1 MFSRMKMRTQAPA
14 ATQLDTS
21 SVIGWAFMRRLAVF
35 LGMMLLGAA
44 AWGQTFAGTS
54 AQSSAPANAPPDVY
68 LITIDTLRADHVGC
82 YGYKQVETPALDA
95 LAADGVRFTE
105 AFTHSPITNTSHITI
120 LTGLLPSVHGVTDFG
135 VPLSPQ
141 HVTAA
146 ELLKQHGY
154 QTAAFIGAVILDSNT
169 LAPGLDR
176 GFDFYDNFPKND
188 GKNSDGTNKERWGRV
203 ERRGMEVV
211 EHAETW
217 FDKHRTGPHF
227 VWVHLYDPHDPY
239 EPPPPFSVKY
249 KDHLYDG
256 EIAYADSALARWIA
270 FLKKAGVYNNAIIVV
285 TGDHGEGLGE
295 HGEETHGLFLYDSTL
310 HVPLILKMPVKIAG
324 AGHRGAVIDAQVRTT
339 DILPTILSATGIAAP
354 AELNGESLFPLIDA
368 ETISAQALPKRAL
381 FGETD
386 YPLRWGWAPLR
397 ALRTENAK
405 LIEAPRPELY
415 DLVAD
420 PKELKNLY
428 APDSSKTQSMQAE
441 MAKWKS
447 KLPGQSAS
455 AKPTETLPDPKD
467 KVEVQN
473 LLHHAMLAA
482 DDNRSSDAR
491 KFLEDALQIDPASAT
506 ALRQLGELELAA
518 GDFAKAS
525 AHLKRAHELRPDD
538 SMAAFELGVA
548 MEKSGNWLGAR
559 DALES
564 ALKLAPSL
572 LPARLGLGHV
582 YLQLKDAKNAEDQF
596 EAALLV
602 DSNNS
607 DGRLGLAEAQI
618 QQSDFAGAVPDLEA
632 FTKADPRNARALRLL
647 ARAYRGLGREQDAKR
662 AEEQAAALG
671 RK

>member
-1 MFSRMKMRTQAPA
+1 
-14 ATQLDTS
+14 
-21 SVIGWAFMRRLAVF
+21 MRRLVIFA
-35 LGMMLLGAA
+35 GMMLLGTVA
-44 AWGQTFAGTS
+44 GPQTS
-54 AQSSAPANAPPDVY
+54 VPRKSPPDVF

-95 LAADGVRFTE
+95 LAADGVRFTQ

-135 VPLSPQ
+135 VPLSSR

-146 ELLKQHGY
+146 ELLKKHGY

-176 GFDFYDNFPKND
+176 GFDFYDNFPAKTET
-188 GKNSDGTNKERWGRV
+188 KQRWGRV

-211 EHAETW
+211 SHAETW
-217 FDKHRTGPHF
+217 FEKHRTGPHF

-239 EPPPPFSVKY
+239 EPPPPFSEKY

-256 EIAYADSALARWIA
+256 EIAYADSAVARWIA
-270 FLKKAGVYNNAIIVV
+270 FLKKAGVYGNAIIIV

-310 HVPLILKMPVKIAG
+310 HIPLILKTPG
-324 AGHRGAVIDAQVRTT
+324 AAHRGTVIDAQVRTT
-339 DILPTILSATGIAAP
+339 DILPTVLSATGVAAP
-354 AELNGESLFPLIDA
+354 AELNGESLLPLINQ
-368 ETISAQALPKRAL
+368 SAPATRSL

-386 YPLRWGWAPLR
+386 YPLRWGWAALR
-397 ALRTENAK
+397 ALRADNTK
-405 LIEAPRPELY
+405 WIEAPRRELY
-415 DLVAD
+415 DLQAD
-420 PKELKNLY
+420 PKELRNLY
-428 APDSSKTQSMQAE
+428 APDSATTQSMQAE
-441 MAKWKS
+441 MAKWKA
-447 KLPGQSAS
+447 KLPPPSNSG
-455 AKPTETLPDPKD
+455 KPGETLPDPKD
-467 KVEVQN
+467 KIEVQN
-473 LLHHAMLAA
+473 LLHNAMLAS

-491 KFLEDALQIDPASAT
+491 QFLEKALQLDPSSPT

-518 GDFAKAS
+518 GDFAKAA
-525 AHLKRAHELRPDD
+525 AHLKRAGELRPDD
-538 SMAAFELGVA
+538 STAAFELGDA
-548 MEKSGNWLGAR
+548 LEKSGDWAGAR

-564 ALKLAPSL
+564 SLKLAPSQMS
-572 LPARLGLGHV
+572 ARLMLGHI
-582 YLQLKDAKNAEDQF
+582 YLQLRDAKNAADQF

-618 QQSDFAGAVPDLEA
+618 QQSDFAGALADLEA
-632 FTKADPRNARALRLL
+632 FTKSDPRNAAALRLL

-662 AEEQAAALG
+662 AEEQAGALG
-671 RK
+671 KK

>member
-1 MFSRMKMRTQAPA
+1 
-14 ATQLDTS
+14 
-21 SVIGWAFMRRLAVF
+21 MRRVAI
-35 LGMMLLGAA
+35 LLGILWLGIVLPGTGS
-44 AWGQTFAGTS
+44 WGQAVP
-54 AQSSAPANAPPDVY
+54 ARNSSPDVF

-82 YGYKQVETPALDA
+82 DGYKQVETPALDA
-95 LAADGVRFTE
+95 LAADGVRFTQ

-176 GFDFYDNFPKND
+176 GFDFYDNFPKTDSKSAD
-188 GKNSDGTNKERWGRV
+188 GRNNERWGRV

-211 EHAETW
+211 EHAEAW
-217 FDKHRTGPHF
+217 FDKHPTGPHF
-227 VWVHLYDPHDPY
+227 VWVHLFDPHDPY
-239 EPPPPFSVKY
+239 EPPPPFSEKY

-256 EIAYADSALARWIA
+256 EIAYADSAVAHWIA
-270 FLKKAGVYNNAIIVV
+270 FLKKAGVYDNAIIVV

-310 HVPLILKMPVKIAG
+310 HIPLILKTPLKTSG
-324 AGHRGAVIDAQVRTT
+324 AAHHAIVIDAEVRTT

-354 AELNGESLFPLIDA
+354 AGLNGESLFPLIEPTNIEQTA
-368 ETISAQALPKRAL
+368 SAQPPSNRDL

-397 ALRTENAK
+397 ALRTGNAK

-415 DLVAD
+415 DLQAD

-428 APDSSKTQSMQAE
+428 APGSSKTQSMQAE
-441 MAKWKS
+441 MAKWEA
-447 KLPGQSAS
+447 KLPPRSNS
-455 AKPTETLPDPKD
+455 AKSEEALPDPKD
-467 KVEVQN
+467 KIEVQN
-473 LLHHAMLAA
+473 LLHNAMLAS

-491 KFLEDALQIDPASAT
+491 RFLEKALQIDPASPT
-506 ALRQLGELELAA
+506 AFRQLGELELAA
-518 GDFAKAS
+518 GDFSKAS
-525 AHLKRAHELRPDD
+525 VHLKRACELRPED
-538 SMAAFELGVA
+538 STAAFELGEA
-548 MEKSGNWLGAR
+548 LAKSGDGPGAR

-564 ALKLAPSL
+564 GLKLQPSQM
-572 LPARLGLGHV
+572 PARLLLGQV
-582 YLQLKDAKNAEDQF
+582 YLQLKDAKNAADQF

-607 DGRLGLAEAQI
+607 EGRLGLAEAQI
-618 QQSDFAGAVPDLEA
+618 QQSDFAGALPDLEA
-632 FTKADPRNARALRLL
+632 FTKSDPRSAAALRLL
-647 ARAYRGLGREQDAKR
+647 ARAYRGLGRVQDAKR
-662 AEEQAAALG
+662 AEEQAGAVE
-671 RK
+671 KK

>member
-1 MFSRMKMRTQAPA
+1 MRAPGEA
-14 ATQLDTS
+14 EVRGTI
-21 SVIGWAFMRRLAVF
+21 VIGWALMRRLAIF
-35 LGMMLLGAA
+35 LGIILVPIFVGITLPGTS
-44 AWGQTFAGTS
+44 AWGQDSGQASGQKPSRRTS
-54 AQSSAPANAPPDVY
+54 LPDVF

-95 LAADGVRFTE
+95 LAADGVSFTQ

-120 LTGLLPSVHGVTDFG
+120 MTGLLPSVHGVTDFG

-146 ELLKQHGY
+146 ELLKRRGY

-176 GFDFYDNFPKND
+176 GFDFYDNFPAKTET
-188 GKNSDGTNKERWGRV
+188 KQRWGRV

-211 EHAETW
+211 AHAESW
-217 FDKHRTGPHF
+217 FEKHRAGPHF

-239 EPPPPFSVKY
+239 EPPSPFSEKY

-256 EIAYADSALARWIA
+256 EIAYADSAVANWIT
-270 FLKKAGVYNNAIIVV
+270 FLKKAGVYDNAIIVV

-310 HVPLILKMPVKIAG
+310 HVPLILKTAG
-324 AGHRGAVIDAQVRTT
+324 AVHHGTVIDSQVRTT
-339 DILPTILSATGIAAP
+339 DILPTILSAAGVAAP
-354 AELNGESLFPLIDA
+354 AELNGESLLPLL
-368 ETISAQALPKRAL
+368 EQTNNAQTSSNRTL

-397 ALRTENAK
+397 ALRADNTK
-405 LIEAPRPELY
+405 WIQAPRPELY
-415 DLVAD
+415 DLQAD

-428 APDSSKTQSMQAE
+428 TAGSSKTQSMQAE
-441 MAKWKS
+441 MAKWKA
-447 KLPGQSAS
+447 KLPPPSNSG
-455 AKPTETLPDPKD
+455 KPGETLPDPKD
-467 KVEVQN
+467 KIEVQN
-473 LLHHAMLAA
+473 LLHNAMLAS

-491 KFLEDALQIDPASAT
+491 QFLERALQLDPSSPT

-518 GDFAKAS
+518 GDFAKA
-525 AHLKRAHELRPDD
+525 AVHLKRACELRPDD
-538 SMAAFELGVA
+538 STAGFDLGEA
-548 MEKSGNWLGAR
+548 LEEAGDWPGAR

-564 ALKLAPSL
+564 SLKLAPSQMS
-572 LPARLGLGHV
+572 ARLRLGRV
-582 YLQLKDAKNAEDQF
+582 YLQLKDAKNAADQF

-618 QQSDFAGAVPDLEA
+618 QESDFAGALPDLEA
-632 FTKADPRNARALRLL
+632 FTKSDPRNGVALRLL

-662 AEEQAAALG
+662 AEEQAAALE
-671 RK
+671 KK

>member
-1 MFSRMKMRTQAPA
+1 
-14 ATQLDTS
+14 
-21 SVIGWAFMRRLAVF
+21 MRRPAIFPCIIPIRIFIEITLI
-35 LGMMLLGAA
+35 GTLLG
-44 AWGQTFAGTS
+44 TAGWCQTS
-54 AQSSAPANAPPDVY
+54 AHTEARSASPDVY

-95 LAADGVRFTE
+95 LAADGVRFTQ

-146 ELLKQHGY
+146 ELLKKHGY

-176 GFDFYDNFPKND
+176 GFDFYDNFPVKTD
-188 GKNSDGTNKERWGRV
+188 TKERWGRV
-203 ERRGMEVV
+203 ERRGMQVV
-211 EHAETW
+211 EHAEAW
-217 FDKHRTGPHF
+217 FDKHRAGPHF

-239 EPPPPFSVKY
+239 EPPPPFSEKY

-256 EIAYADSALARWIA
+256 EIAYADSAVAHWIG
-270 FLKKAGVYNNAIIVV
+270 FLKKAGVYDNAIIVV

-310 HVPLILKMPVKIAG
+310 HIPLLLKMPA
-324 AGHRGAVIDAQVRTT
+324 AAHRGTVVDAQVRTT
-339 DILPTILSATGIAAP
+339 DILPTILSETGIPAP
-354 AELNGESLFPLIDA
+354 SELNGESLLPLITEA
-368 ETISAQALPKRAL
+368 AQSASSNRVL

-397 ALRTENAK
+397 ALRADNAK

-415 DLVAD
+415 DLRAD

-428 APDSSKTQSMQAE
+428 GSDGSKVQSMQAE
-441 MAKWKS
+441 MAKWKA
-447 KLPGQSAS
+447 KLPPQSAS
-455 AKPTETLPDPKD
+455 TKLGETLPDPKD
-467 KVEVQN
+467 KIEVQN
-473 LLHHAMLAA
+473 LLHNAMLAS
-482 DDNRSSDAR
+482 DDNRLSDAR
-491 KFLEDALQIDPASAT
+491 QFLEKALQLDPSSPT

-518 GDFAKAS
+518 GDFTKAA
-525 AHLKRAHELRPDD
+525 AHLKRACELRPDD
-538 SMAAFELGVA
+538 STAAFELGEA
-548 MEKSGNWLGAR
+548 AEKSGDWPGAR

-564 ALKLAPSL
+564 SLKLAPSQMS
-572 LPARLGLGHV
+572 ARLMLGHV

-618 QQSDFAGAVPDLEA
+618 QQSNFAGALPDLEA
-632 FTKADPRNARALRLL
+632 LGKSNPHNALALRLL
-647 ARAYRGLGREQDAKR
+647 AQAYRGLGREQDAKR
-662 AEEQAAALG
+662 TEAQAAVLE
-671 RK
+671 KK